1 MREMNG
7 DMMNLLNVIIYIY
20 TVMDFSFVLQ
30 VVQSPN
36 LVGCFFVLWGLPVPM
51 SGVLAGGT
59 GVGAATGVVVALAVG
74 LGAVRGVLRI
84 GITTG
89 VVEVTGVLG
98 VLRTGITTGVAG
110 VTGCLGGKITLG
122 VLVIL
127 ASEDN
132 SLLLWADELP
142 LGDGRVC
149 TGVSGFIFVKSGW
162 VCTALICLNRLGTS
176 RFVFPLFRGDEPGLV
191 AGFVAG
197 RARFLAPG
205 DLKTGEIAFG
215 EVMLVFRRESTIL
228 SISVSERLLPWFGFS
243 NNLAMIL
250 SVSLFAVCW
259 A

>member
-20 TVMDFSFVLQ
+20 TVMEFSFVFQ

-110 VTGCLGGKITLG
+110 VTGCLGGKITFG

-132 SLLLWADELP
+132 SLLL
-142 LGDGRVC
+142 
-149 TGVSGFIFVKSGW
+149 
-162 VCTALICLNRLGTS
+162 
-176 RFVFPLFRGDEPGLV
+176 
-191 AGFVAG
+191 
-197 RARFLAPG
+197 
-205 DLKTGEIAFG
+205 
-215 EVMLVFRRESTIL
+215 
-228 SISVSERLLPWFGFS
+228 
-243 NNLAMIL
+243 
-250 SVSLFAVCW
+250 
-259 A
+259 

>member
-20 TVMDFSFVLQ
+20 TVMEFSFVFQ

-176 RFVFPLFRGDEPGLV
+176 RFVLFLVRGGELGLV
-191 AGFVAG
+191 TGGVKP
-197 RARFLAPG
+197 LAPG
-205 DLKTGEIAFG
+205 DPKFGEIAVG
-215 EVMLVFRRESTIL
+215 EVMLVFRKESTIL